1 MPGAPLV
8 VAFDFA
14 SPRAAV
20 AVALGDELRAV
31 LDEPRAAGE
40 GPEPLVLIERAL
52 AAAEVAVDEIGG
64 WVALA
69 GPGSFTG
76 LRIACATALG
86 LAQATG
92 RPAAGVDTLEAL
104 ALAAPPES
112 GTVLA
117 GVDALRGEWFV
128 TRFHRGPGLALEA
141 RSEAQLVA
149 AAEIELAG
157 VDLVVGHGIEGLRA
171 AERGSGP
178 TPPARLEPANAA
190 AAVARAASLGRWP
203 WTHDLLV
210 RPRYLRAPATT
221 SPK

>member
-1 MPGAPLV
+1 MSAARPLV

-20 AVALGDELRAV
+20 AVAAGDALRAAI
-31 LDEPRAAGE
+31 DEARSPGD
-40 GPEPLVLIERAL
+40 GPEPLVLLKRAL
-52 AAAEVAVDEIGG
+52 DAARATVADVGG
-64 WVALA
+64 WIALA

-76 LRIACATALG
+76 LRVACATALG

-104 ALAAPPES
+104 ALAAPPDS

-117 GVDALRGEWFV
+117 AVDALRGEWFV
-128 TRFHRGPGLALEA
+128 ARFRRGPGLVVEA
-141 RSEAQLVA
+141 EIDAGLVA
-149 AAEIELAG
+149 AAEVDFGG
-157 VDLVVGHGIEGLRA
+157 VDLVVGFGLDRLIA
-171 AERGSGP
+171 AATGP
-178 TPPARLEPANAA
+178 MSPPARVEPANAA

-203 WTHDLLV
+203 WSPDLLV

-221 SPK
+221 APK

>member
-1 MPGAPLV
+1 MPPAPLV

-14 SPRAAV
+14 SPRAAI
-20 AVALGDELRAV
+20 AVARGDVLLAG

-40 GPEPLVLIERAL
+40 GPEPLVLIEGAL
-52 AAAEVAVDEIGG
+52 AAAGSAIGDVGG

-92 RPAAGVDTLEAL
+92 RPALGVDTLEAL
-104 ALAAPPES
+104 ALAAP
-112 GTVLA
+112 A
-117 GVDALRGEWFV
+117 GAGRVVAAVDALRGEWFV
-128 TRFHRGPGLALEA
+128 ARFRRGPALELETLDEA
-141 RSEAQLVA
+141 RRVRASDVD
-149 AAEIELAG
+149 LAG
-157 VDLVVGHGIEGLRA
+157 VDLVVGHGADALVA
-171 AERGSGP
+171 ATTDSAAAVG
-178 TPPARLEPANAA
+178 TPGNPA

-203 WTHDLLV
+203 WSAELLT

-221 SPK
+221 APK